1 MNRLALTSTFCVPT
15 LFAAIAMADA
25 PLRLNEIR
33 LEQPGADND
42 EYIEIAGAPGESL
55 AGVSIVV
62 IGDDDSAFPG
72 QQNGFI
78 EEVISL
84 NGLVVP
90 ASGFFVVGEPTLSL
104 AVPNLAIA
112 LNLEGNDNVTV
123 FVVRD
128 FTGNPGQDLDAN
140 DDGVLD
146 STPWTSVISSL
157 AVVATTTPD
166 GVTSDFYYSTTTVG
180 PDAGLAPAAAWR
192 CANTPQ
198 WLAGSPDPFASGA
211 QDTPGAANPTCVPQG
226 VLISE
231 VRIDQ
236 TGTDNDEYFELKG
249 GAGELLDGYSFI
261 TIGDGTT
268 VQGSGVIE
276 SIVSLNGRAI
286 QGDGFLSVAEGSWT
300 GIFGTADVT
309 IPITPPNPTNP
320 INFENGDNVTH
331 LLVRNFT
338 GTINQDL
345 DTNDD
350 GVLDITP
357 WSEIADSVAMVLTAG
372 SAPAAGTEWW
382 YSANKVG
389 PEGTFV
395 PGHVYRCSPTLAWQI
410 GPFATGSN
418 VDSAGAANAGCTTC
432 GPGADNCHAVHATPG
447 CVDAAC
453 CTAVCLVDPTCCAT
467 DWDQACVNQAR
478 ASCLASGPAP
488 SLAFNEIRLNGAVLA
503 GTFPNEYIELAG
515 TPGTSL
521 NGVSIL
527 VLGDAA
533 SPSGVIE
540 AVINLNGVII
550 PKDGFLLIAE
560 STFTL
565 GTADVVR
572 AMNLEDADTVTY
584 MLVYNFT
591 GLANTDID
599 TNDDCTLDATPW
611 DALID
616 SVAILSGDGLCSYS
630 ATTVGPDYFGQPS
643 HVVKCADGAWRFG
656 RFDAAAVDGFGTPGT
671 ANTVCPPPYACGNPK
686 SGDCFTVH
694 TGPGC
699 ADQACCEAV
708 CRVDVACCEIGW
720 DATCTEQATLQCFV
734 PTEPPLVGI
743 SEVRIDENS
752 LLPDPNEYFELSGA
766 PGTIL
771 NGLTYLV
778 IGDGAT
784 AAGSGVIECFVNLQG
799 NRIPADGFFVAA
811 KTGFQLNAGA
821 ADLFTP
827 FIVFENSDN
836 MTHML
841 VFNFTG
847 TIGQD
852 LDTNDD
858 GVLDITPW
866 ASVLQS
872 VAFIESAV
880 IPPVNTEYAYGPVR
894 VGPDAGGFVPS
905 QLAYCPST
913 AIWTIGTFDLANNP
927 SGDSPGSPNPGCDY
941 TNPCPEDLDGNG
953 SVGSSD
959 LAALLNAWGT
969 NNATADLDG
978 DGTVGS
984 TDLAAILNAW
994 GACQ

>member
-1 MNRLALTSTFCVPT
+1 MNRLALTSMFCLPT
-15 LFAAIAMADA
+15 LLAATAMADA

-55 AGVSIVV
+55 NGVSIVV

-72 QQNGFI
+72 QQSGYV

-112 LNLEGNDNVTV
+112 LNLEGNDNVTI
-123 FVVRD
+123 FVVRG

-146 STPWTSVISSL
+146 SAPWTSVVSSL
-157 AVVATTTPD
+157 AVVGTTTPD
-166 GVTSDFYYSTTTVG
+166 GVTGDYYYSTTTVG

-211 QDTPGAANPTCVPQG
+211 QDTPGAANSTCIPQG

-236 TGTDNDEYFELKG
+236 VGTDNDEYFELKG
-249 GAGELLDGYSFI
+249 APGELLDGYTFI
-261 TIGDGTT
+261 TIGDGTA

-276 SIVSLNGRAI
+276 AIVSLNGRAI
-286 QGDGFLSVAEGSWT
+286 QGDGFLSVAESTWT
-300 GIFGTADVT
+300 NIFGTADVVL
-309 IPITPPNPTNP
+309 PAAPANP
-320 INFENGDNVTH
+320 INFENSDNVTH

-338 GTINQDL
+338 GTAGQDL

-357 WSEIADSVAMVLTAG
+357 WSEISDSVAMVLTAG
-372 SAPAAGTEWW
+372 SAPAAGQEWW

-389 PEGTFV
+389 PDGAFV
-395 PGHVYRCSPTLAWQI
+395 PGHVYRCSPALTWQI
-410 GPFATGSN
+410 GPFGSAAPA
-418 VDSAGAANAGCTTC
+418 VDTAGAANSACTTC

-447 CVDAAC
+447 CVDATC
-453 CTAVCLVDPTCCAT
+453 CTAVCVVDPTCCSV
-467 DWDQACVNQAR
+467 DWDQACVDQAR
-478 ASCLASGPAP
+478 ISCLASGPAP
-488 SLAFNEIRLNGAVLA
+488 TVTFNEIRLNGAVTA
-503 GTFPNEYIELAG
+503 GNFPNEYIELAG

-527 VLGDAA
+527 VIGDAA
-533 SPSGVIE
+533 SPNGVIE
-540 AVINLNGVII
+540 AVVSLNGVTM
-550 PKDGFLLIAE
+550 PKDGILLIAE

-572 AMNLEDADTVTY
+572 SMNLEDADTVTY

-616 SVAILSGDGLCSYS
+616 SVSILAGDGLCAYS
-630 ATTVGPDYFGQPS
+630 ATTVGPDYFGQPG
-643 HVVKCADGAWRFG
+643 HVLKCTDGSWRFG
-656 RFDAAAVDGFGTPGT
+656 RFDTAAVDGFGTPGT
-671 ANTVCPPPYACGNPK
+671 ANLVCPAPYACGNPK
-686 SGDCFTVH
+686 GGDCYVQH
-694 TGPGC
+694 AGPGC

-708 CRVDVACCEIGW
+708 CRIDVRCCEIGW
-720 DATCTEQATLQCFV
+720 DAACVEQANLQCFV
-734 PTEPPLVGI
+734 PTTPPNAGI

-752 LLPDPNEYFELSGA
+752 LLPDPNEYFEISGA
-766 PGTIL
+766 PGTLL
-771 NGLTYLV
+771 NGLTYVV
-778 IGDGAT
+778 IGDGAAT
-784 AAGSGVIECFVNLQG
+784 AGSGVIECFVNLQG
-799 NRIPADGFFVAA
+799 NRIPNDGFFLVA
-811 KTGFQLNAGA
+811 KTGFQLNGGA
-821 ADLFTP
+821 ADLFTT
-827 FIVFENSDN
+827 FIQFENSDN
-836 MTHML
+836 VTHML

-858 GVLDITPW
+858 GVLDVTPW

-872 VAFIESAV
+872 VAFVESPL
-880 IPPVNTEYAYGPVR
+880 IPPVNTEYVYGDVR
-894 VGPDAGGFVPS
+894 VGPDPGGFVPA

-913 AIWTIGTFDLANNP
+913 GIWTIGTFDLANNP
-927 SGDSPGSPNPGCDY
+927 AGDSPGAPNPGCDY
-941 TNPCPEDLDGNG
+941 SNPCPEDLDGDG
-953 SVGSSD
+953 SVASQD
-959 LAALLNAWGT
+959 LAVLLNAWGT
-969 NNATADLDG
+969 NNAAADIDDDG
-978 DGTVGS
+978 VVGS